1 MPVLLKRRLGQ
12 GLVARPHP
20 KIHTSHCFVRG
31 VKKYEKKDGQLAV
44 KEEDEGLGK
53 KDKPKSKKD
62 KKDKGK
68 RESKTG
74 KRKGKNEN
82 GSEPASGSKR
92 PKKTK

>member
-62 KKDKGK
+62 KGK